1 MNKDAETIN
10 NLISDLASY
19 DDSIRRNAR
28 FSLVSIGKRTIPHLI
43 EALRDG
49 SDSVRW
55 EATKALSEIGDPE
68 AAPALVE
75 ALGDEEFDI
84 RWTAAEG
91 LTEMNVK
98 GLRALFLAL
107 EQKPD
112 SSLLREG
119 AHHVLHSLAR
129 GELKKYLAPVVAALE
144 GPAPIAQTLT
154 AAYRAMEDM
163 QKAKIL

>member
-10 NLISDLASY
+10 NLISDLGN
-19 DDSIRRNAR
+19 DEDSTRTNAR
-28 FSLVSIGKRTIPHLI
+28 FSLVAIGKRAVPRLVEILKDRND
-43 EALRDG
+43 L
-49 SDSVRW
+49 VRW
-55 EATKALSEIGDPE
+55 EATKALREIGDPE

-75 ALGDEEFDI
+75 ALEDEEFGI

-119 AHHVLHSLAR
+119 AHHVLHYLVR
-129 GELKKYLAPVVAALE
+129 GELKKYLAPVLTALE
-144 GPAPIAQTLT
+144 GPAPIVQTLT